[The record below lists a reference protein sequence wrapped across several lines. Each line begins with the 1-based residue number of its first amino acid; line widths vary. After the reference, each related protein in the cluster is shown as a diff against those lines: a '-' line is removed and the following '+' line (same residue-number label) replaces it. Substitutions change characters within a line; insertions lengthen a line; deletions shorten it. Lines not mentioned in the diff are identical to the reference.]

1 MVILNSMW
9 AQTGG
14 QSRSYLNGGAQCKY
28 EGSWACV
35 CVPATFFYS
44 FLPSSLPLS
53 YTHANTQIYIHS
65 PTRKKS
71 LERGEIISHKFST
84 KNLTLQIK
92 AIRVRKKDGEIQGG
106 GDIEDGGKKKKN
118 RTAVSVPS
126 KIASKKN
133 WLSRLSSAEIP
144 FVQVRWAWNSWSCF
158 NALHVLFVILE
169 RWKHVKIFFYR
180 VLLNILFWVHN
191 ALLPTRLLNKLLT

>member
-1 MVILNSMW
+1 M
-9 AQTGG
+9 
-14 QSRSYLNGGAQCKY
+14 
-28 EGSWACV
+28 

-71 LERGEIISHKFST
+71 LERGEIISHQFST

-106 GDIEDGGKKKKN
+106 GDIEDGEKKN
-118 RTAVSVPS
+118 QPNRGFC
-126 KIASKKN
+126 
-133 WLSRLSSAEIP
+133 AE
-144 FVQVRWAWNSWSCF
+144 
-158 NALHVLFVILE
+158 
-169 RWKHVKIFFYR
+169 
-180 VLLNILFWVHN
+180 
-191 ALLPTRLLNKLLT
+191 

>member
-9 AQTGG
+9 ARTGG

-71 LERGEIISHKFST
+71 LERGEIISHQFST

-106 GDIEDGGKKKKN
+106 GDIEDGGKKTTEPRFLCRVKSLTRKTGFHDFLLQ
-118 RTAVSVPS
+118 RYLLS
-126 KIASKKN
+126 K
-133 WLSRLSSAEIP
+133 WDELEI
-144 FVQVRWAWNSWSCF
+144 VGA
-158 NALHVLFVILE
+158 ALMHCMSFL
-169 RWKHVKIFFYR
+169 
-180 VLLNILFWVHN
+180 
-191 ALLPTRLLNKLLT
+191 